1 MLGSSI
7 STRCTISTASDS
19 PVPTISTVYFV
30 ITLNAALPAAVP
42 KTQPSQKQELREP
55 RTPFPGGVLHSARP
69 CNFKIRISCAAPTK
83 PLTGGRRASVPVRE
97 MSLGSGRI
105 KDVGQ
110 YSKEQQTFGPLGFGT
125 QVCRIMRRA
134 PIVGSSATP
143 GIDRESDS
151 EVHLRAHY
159 VAKPHHGP

>member
-7 STRCTISTASDS
+7 STRCIISTASDS
-19 PVPTISTVYFV
+19 PVQTISTVYFI

-42 KTQPSQKQELREP
+42 NAQQSQTQELREP

-69 CNFKIRISCAAPTK
+69 YNFKIRISRAAPTK
-83 PLTGGRRASVPVRE
+83 PLAGGRRASVPVSE
-97 MSLGSGRI
+97 MSLGSGRV

-110 YSKEQQTFGPLGFGT
+110 YSKEQQTFGPLDFGT

-134 PIVGSSATP
+134 SIVSSGATP
-143 GIDRESDS
+143 SSERPTSGFPQQIDGLAA
-151 EVHLRAHY
+151 VQI
-159 VAKPHHGP
+159 